1 MLLLIGAII
10 WTEQEFNLRSNL
22 MLYLI
27 RDTELDLLLYAD
39 SKDDWESVFA
49 ISKADIKADLD
60 TLFDMEGLLH
70 CQLRIHRASEDWRVS
85 TINAISSPHL
95 NIFEFDPAFFRFEAA
110 FDKHFKL
117 TTATQLAKQKELNFC
132 INANY
137 FDEND
142 KPLGAVI
149 HQGKQ
154 VNRNFPN
161 WTGFFFVKNGKP
173 YFGPKSLL
181 EQTAGQ
187 PSELLQCYPSIMKD
201 HLVFDYVHLKSNPY
215 FDGNSKTYRSLAGM
229 RKNGHIIWIV
239 SAEGGILDVRE
250 LASLAEK
257 LGLQHATLFDGGS
270 SLQYQLSYHGHH
282 HSFSALSERFSLA
295 PLIPQLDIVHPPVY
309 LGVKAN

>member
-1 MLLLIGAII
+1 
-10 WTEQEFNLRSNL
+10 

-27 RDTELDLLLYAD
+27 RDTELDLLLYAE
-39 SKDDWESVFA
+39 SKDDWESVFS
-49 ISKADIKADLD
+49 ITHEDIKADLD
-60 TLFDMEGLLH
+60 TLFDADGLLH
-70 CQLRIHRASEDWRVS
+70 YQLRVHRASEDWRVS
-85 TINAISSPHL
+85 SINAISNPHL
-95 NIFEFDPAFFRFEAA
+95 NIFEFDPARFQFEAA
-110 FDKHFKL
+110 FETDFKL
-117 TTATQLAKQKELNFC
+117 TTASQLGKKKELAFC

-154 VNRNFPN
+154 ANRNFPN

-187 PSELLQCYPSIMKD
+187 ASELLQCYPSIMKD
-201 HLVFDYVHLKSNPY
+201 HRVFDYVHLKSNPY

-229 RKNGHIIWIV
+229 RKNGHIIWIA
-239 SAEGGILDVRE
+239 SAAGGILDVRE
-250 LASLAEK
+250 LASLAQK
-257 LGLQHATLFDGGS
+257 LELQHATLFDGGS
-270 SLQYQLSYHGHH
+270 SLQYRLAYRGHH
-282 HSFSALSERFSLA
+282 LSFHALSERFSLA
-295 PLIPQLDIVHPPVY
+295 PIIPQLDIVHPPVY